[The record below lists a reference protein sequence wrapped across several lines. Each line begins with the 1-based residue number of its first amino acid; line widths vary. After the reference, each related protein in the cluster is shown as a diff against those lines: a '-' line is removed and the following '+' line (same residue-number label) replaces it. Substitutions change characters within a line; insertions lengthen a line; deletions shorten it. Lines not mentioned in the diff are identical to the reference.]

1 MSPVIDRIFMPQTWL
16 IINLRV
22 EKVQDMQLY
31 LQQLEEL
38 NNITNKVDHLGD
50 QVNKFYVK
58 LLNWKL
64 CTI

>member
-1 MSPVIDRIFMPQTWL
+1 MPQTWL

-50 QVNKFYVK
+50 QVNKF
-58 LLNWKL
+58 
-64 CTI
+64 

>member
-1 MSPVIDRIFMPQTWL
+1 MPQTWL

-31 LQQLEEL
+31 LQQVEEL